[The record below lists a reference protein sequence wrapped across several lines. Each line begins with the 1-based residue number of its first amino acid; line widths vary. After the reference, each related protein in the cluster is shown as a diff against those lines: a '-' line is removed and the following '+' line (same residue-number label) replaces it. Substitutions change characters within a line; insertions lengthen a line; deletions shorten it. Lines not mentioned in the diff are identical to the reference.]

1 MMIVVI
7 CYKMQSIFM
16 MLRLLLLDKMTTEFI
31 FRIPEAEVVSG
42 MKNVDLKENYSKTSY
57 SKPVTIQGINQTL

>member
-16 MLRLLLLDKMTTEFI
+16 LQLLLLDKMTTEFI

>member
-1 MMIVVI
+1 MVVVI

-16 MLRLLLLDKMTTEFI
+16 MLQLLLLDKMTTEFI

-42 MKNVDLKENYSKTSY
+42 MKKVDLKENYR
-57 SKPVTIQGINQTL
+57 